1 MVVTQLSKL
10 QKQTDAFLSLFQ
22 AMFLQN
28 FIARIWK
35 LNSMP
40 EITYKVKQKRQKQ
53 VHSIS
58 LAEELRFIA
67 AQVLEHNLKK
77 QKTKLSG

>member
-1 MVVTQLSKL
+1 
-10 QKQTDAFLSLFQ
+10 
-22 AMFLQN
+22 
-28 FIARIWK
+28 
-35 LNSMP
+35 MP

-67 AQVLEHNLKK
+67 AQVLKHNLKK
-77 QKTKLSG
+77 NKKRSCQVDAIFNHMVFLLIKQTRLYN